1 MTNRVHKS
9 ANESFRNISDVRWR
23 KALHLILVE
32 HPLNVLDLG
41 CGAGNISS
49 ALLKH
54 DIKVFGMDMDI
65 AKLKE
70 ARIKGI
76 FATQSNLKGNLPV
89 KSNCL
94 DIVFAG
100 EIIEHLI
107 DTDHFLDEIHRVLK
121 KSGSLVLTTPNLCN
135 IENRLRI
142 LIGRYPIF
150 VDYTSRGDNHLRVYN
165 KRAIVRQIRERKFEI
180 VQVTGSFVP
189 AVSYSLL
196 KNLSTRFMPILG
208 WLGSIFPSIAL
219 HVIVKATKI
228 ET

>member
-1 MTNRVHKS
+1 MKV
-9 ANESFRNISDVRWR
+9 ANNPFPNISDVRWR
-23 KALHLILVE
+23 KALHFILVE

-76 FATQSNLKGNLPV
+76 FATQANLMGSLPV
-89 KSNCL
+89 KSKCF
-94 DIVFAG
+94 DVVFAG

-107 DTDHFLDEIHRVLK
+107 DTDYFLEEIHRVLK
-121 KSGSLVLTTPNLCN
+121 RSGKLILTTPNLCN

-150 VDYTSRGDNHLRVYN
+150 VDYTCRGDNHLRVYN
-165 KRAIVRQIRERKFEI
+165 KRAIVRQIRERNFDI
-180 VQVTGSFVP
+180 FQVTGSFVP
-189 AVSYSLL
+189 PVSYSLL
-196 KNLSTRFMPILG
+196 KNLSTRLMPMLG
-208 WLGSIFPSIAL
+208 WLGDIFPCFAL
-219 HVIVKATKI
+219 HVIVKARKI
-228 ET
+228 E